1 MLLLRGFMEK
11 QNDHGRDQLKQ
22 CILSIR
28 KGNQRAFD
36 QLLAE
41 YTPLVESQVLQYGKE
56 LTQQDREDLRQE
68 ALYALHRSALNYD
81 FDRSGVEFG
90 LYAKICINNRLI
102 SARRH
107 KVRGMKK
114 DGKGVGRPRKEARRE
129 PKRRVSGRAL
139 PSDEQLQT
147 FLDRAKEDLTKKELA
162 VLNLYLAGASY
173 KEMARQLHCTEKSV
187 DNALARAKKKIKKY
201 AGTSDPG

>member
-1 MLLLRGFMEK
+1 MTEQQEQIELIEGIKRDDEQAFSRLAALYEPLLEGSVARFCKPPIFGK
-11 QNDHGRDQLKQ
+11 ND
-22 CILSIR
+22 
-28 KGNQRAFD
+28 F
-36 QLLAE
+36 
-41 YTPLVESQVLQYGKE
+41 
-56 LTQQDREDLRQE
+56 EDLHQE
-68 ALYALHRSALNYD
+68 AVLALYKAAKS
-81 FDRSGVEFG
+81 FDAEQRKVTFG